1 MNNGMNGHVTVLIQ
15 FKLKLF
21 HANSVSHLDDMP
33 GAFCPGIEAAPPQL
47 QLDNLRK
54 KRRWRSQMPEDAR
67 MRQRRW

>member
-54 KRRWRSQMPEDAR
+54 KRR
-67 MRQRRW
+67 